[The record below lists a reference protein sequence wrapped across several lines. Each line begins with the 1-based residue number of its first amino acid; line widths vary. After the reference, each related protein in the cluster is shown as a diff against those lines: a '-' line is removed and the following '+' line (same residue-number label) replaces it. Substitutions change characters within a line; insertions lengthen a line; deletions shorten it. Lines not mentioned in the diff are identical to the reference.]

1 MLKLSETAQ
10 KALESAM
17 VKRGKRKGLLLSSA
31 PKRGTLASAAWQA
44 AMLNVNPFKVSIVAP
59 MFFTPEQRA
68 VYTEVMNCWDGLP
81 PKVKAVLQYGLDKDR
96 RVLEDLGAW

>member
-10 KALESAM
+10 NALEAAM
-17 VKRGKRKGLLLSSA
+17 VQRGKRKGLLLSSA
-31 PKRGTLASAAWQA
+31 PKSGTLASAAWQA
-44 AMLNVNPFKVSIVAP
+44 AMLNVNPFKVSIVAQ

-68 VYTEVMNCWDGLP
+68 VYTEVMDCWDSLP